1 VEIMSYQADTI
12 RYQVMWN
19 RLLAIVEE
27 QAQTL
32 IRTSFSTT
40 TREGG
45 DVSAGVYDR
54 TGRMLAQ
61 AETGTPGHINSMARA
76 VPHFIEKLG
85 YDNMFPGDTY
95 ITNDPWKGTGHLHD
109 FTVVSPC
116 FNGDAVIGFFACTS
130 HVVDIGGVGFT
141 VEGRQVYHEGL
152 QIPIM
157 KFAERGVVNA
167 WFVDLLRTNVRE
179 PVQVVGDLYALA
191 ACNDNAV
198 KSLDRLMREYDETD
212 LMGVGDFIIDSTRAA
227 MLDAF
232 ARLPKGKASSVMRT
246 DGLDKAIDLA
256 CTVTIEDDRILVD
269 FEGTSPTSEWGINC
283 PMCYTAAYA
292 CFAVKAVVAPK
303 VPNNTGSLDTVEIV
317 APDDTIVNAPY
328 PCAVAVRSV
337 VGHLVP
343 DAVFGCLHQLLPG
356 EVPSEGTGSLWGLKA
371 GAGHGL
377 TDSAYKNKQTP
388 FTLMS
393 LHSGGAGARP
403 SLDGLNAT
411 PFPSG
416 VKNVPVEVT
425 EAITPLVVWEKS
437 LRTDSG
443 GAGRTRGGLGQTMV
457 VGNREEAPFVV
468 FATFDR
474 VEHPPQGREGGRRGA
489 NGVVR
494 LDTGEKLKAKGAQTV
509 PVGAKLVLEMPGGGG
524 YGDPHDRPL
533 AVIER
538 DLKKGYISEA
548 AARDLYGVR
557 FGPDGSLR
565 REETN

>member
-1 VEIMSYQADTI
+1 MTGQTDAI

-27 QAQTL
+27 QAQIL

-40 TREGG
+40 TREAG

-54 TGRMLAQ
+54 QGRMLAQ

-76 VPHFIEKLG
+76 VPHFTDRLG
-85 YDNMFPGDTY
+85 YEAMFPGDIY

-109 FTVVSPC
+109 FTVVSPA
-116 FNGDAVIGFFACTS
+116 FRGGEVIGFFACTS

-141 VEGRQVYHEGL
+141 VEGRQIYHEGL
-152 QIPIM
+152 QVPIM
-157 KFAERGVVNA
+157 KFAERGVVND

-179 PVQVVGDLYALA
+179 PVQVVGDVYALA
-191 ACNDNAV
+191 ACNDKAV
-198 KSLDRLMREYDETD
+198 ASLDRLMSEYGEPD
-212 LMGVGDFIIDSTRAA
+212 LSGVADFIIDNTRAA
-227 MLDAF
+227 MLEAF
-232 ARLPKGKASSVMRT
+232 KALPKGKASSVMRT
-246 DGLDKAIDLA
+246 DGLDRPIDLA
-256 CTVTIEDDRILVD
+256 CTVTLEDERIVVD
-269 FEGTSPTSEWGINC
+269 FDGSSPASDWGINC

-303 VPNNTGSLDTVEIV
+303 VPNNSGSLDTIEIV
-317 APDDTIVNAPY
+317 APEDTIVNAPY
-328 PCAVAVRSV
+328 PSAVAVRSV

-356 EVPSEGTGSLWGLKA
+356 EVPAEGTGSLWGLKA
-371 GAGHGL
+371 AAGHGL
-377 TDSAYKNKQTP
+377 TDAAYRHKQTP

-403 SLDGLNAT
+403 TLDGLNAT

-425 EAITPLVVWEKS
+425 EALTPLVVWEKS

-443 GAGRTRGGLGQTMV
+443 GAGRSRGGLGQTMV
-457 VGNREEAPFVV
+457 VGSREEAPFVV

-474 VEHPPQGREGGRRGA
+474 VENPPQGREGGRRGA

-494 LDTGEKLKAKGAQTV
+494 LDTGERLKAKGAQTV
-509 PVGAKLVLEMPGGGG
+509 PAGAKLVLEMPGGGG
-524 YGDPHDRPL
+524 YGNPAERPL
-533 AVIER
+533 EEIER
-538 DLKKGYISEA
+538 DLRKGYISEA
-548 AARDLYGVR
+548 AARDHYGVER
-557 FGPDGSLR
+557 GADGGLQR
-565 REETN
+565 IGQP

>member
-1 VEIMSYQADTI
+1 MTKQADTI

-76 VPHFIEKLG
+76 VPHFIAKIG
-85 YDNMFPGDTY
+85 YHNMFPGDTY

-109 FTVVSPC
+109 FTVVAPC
-116 FNGDAVIGFFACTS
+116 FDKNQQVIGFFACTS

-152 QIPIM
+152 QVPIM
-157 KFAERGVVNA
+157 KFAERGKVND
-167 WFVDLLRTNVRE
+167 WFVDIVRTNVRE

-198 KSLDRLMREYDETD
+198 KSLNRLMEEYGERD
-212 LMGVGDFIIDSTRAA
+212 LMGVGDFIIQNTRKA
-227 MLDAF
+227 MLAAF
-232 ARLPKGKASSVMRT
+232 ADLPKGKASSVMRT
-246 DGLDKAIDLA
+246 DGLERPIDLA
-256 CTVTIEDDRILVD
+256 CTVIFEDERILVD
-269 FEGTSPTSEWGINC
+269 FDGTSPASEWGINC
-283 PMCYTAAYA
+283 PMCYTAAYSS
-292 CFAVKAVVAPK
+292 FAVKAVVAPH
-303 VPNNTGSLDTVEIV
+303 VPNNTGSLDTIEIV
-317 APDDTIVNAPY
+317 APEDTIVNAPY
-328 PCAVAVRSV
+328 PSAVAVRSV

-343 DAVFGCLHQLLPG
+343 DSIFGCLHQLLPG
-356 EVPSEGTGSLWGLKA
+356 RVPSEGTGSLWGLKA
-371 GAGHGL
+371 AAGHGL
-377 TDSAYKNKQTP
+377 TDSAYRNKQTP

-403 SLDGLNAT
+403 GIDGLNAT

-425 EAITPLVVWEKS
+425 EAITPLVIWEKS

-443 GAGRTRGGLGQTMV
+443 GAGKTRGGLGQTMV
-457 VGNREEAPFVV
+457 VGSREDAPFVV

-474 VEHPPQGREGGRRGA
+474 VENPPRGREGGRHGA
-489 NGVVR
+489 KGVVR
-494 LDTGEKLKAKGAQTV
+494 LESGERLKAKGAQTV
-509 PVGAKLVLEMPGGGG
+509 PAGARLVLEMPGGGG
-524 YGDPHDRPL
+524 YGSSHQRPL
-533 AVIER
+533 SEIER
-538 DLKKGYISEA
+538 DLRNGYISETC
-548 AARDLYGVR
+548 ARDLYGVER
-557 FGPDGSLR
+557 GADGTLAR
-565 REETN
+565 TEH